1 STMSLGFY
9 SSDTLAKSPE
19 ERCTGDIVGTGPFQ
33 VKSFEHNKSIELA
46 RFDDYD
52 WPSSIAEH
60 EGPAH
65 LDGIQFSIVPE
76 ASVRNGSLL
85 SGQVDVDFS
94 VQSQDEKTLEAQG
107 LGIASRPNPGVV
119 YNLVPKLTGNIAK
132 DK

>member
-1 STMSLGFY
+1 MKSIETPDKQTVTFTFDKSNAQFLQATSTMSLSFY

-60 EGPAH
+60 EGRPT
-65 LDGIQFSIVPE
+65 ST
-76 ASVRNGSLL
+76 ASNSP
-85 SGQVDVDFS
+85 SS
-94 VQSQDEKTLEAQG
+94 P
-107 LGIASRPNPGVV
+107 RPRCATVHCCRGR
-119 YNLVPKLTGNIAK
+119 
-132 DK
+132 